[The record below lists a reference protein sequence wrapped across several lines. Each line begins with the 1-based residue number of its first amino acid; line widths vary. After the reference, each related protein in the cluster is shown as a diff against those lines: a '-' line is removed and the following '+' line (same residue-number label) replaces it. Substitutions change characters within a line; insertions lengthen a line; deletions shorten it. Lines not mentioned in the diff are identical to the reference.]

1 MSSDASDD
9 GGSSVN
15 SDSLANNNSSSDGD
29 NDNNNASSLTSNEK
43 SEYLRLD
50 WLRKLTLLK
59 KYLGD
64 DESLVQE
71 WILLNNATES
81 EEYGILYEGKMQQYI
96 RTKEDELSVDDN
108 IEPTSK
114 DLVWVLGK

>member
-64 DESLVQE
+64 DESLIQE
-71 WILLNNATES
+71 WILCNNTTES
-81 EEYGILYEGKMQQYI
+81 EDGLLVHND
-96 RTKEDELSVDDN
+96 ED
-108 IEPTSK
+108 IIPTSK
-114 DLVWVLGK
+114 DLVWVLSKCLTQV

>member
-9 GGSSVN
+9 GGSSVI
-15 SDSLANNNSSSDGD
+15 SDSLANNSSSDD
-29 NDNNNASSLTSNEK
+29 ENNDNNSSSLTSNEK

-50 WLRKLTLLK
+50 WLRKLSLLK
-59 KYLGD
+59 KYCLVD
-64 DESLVQE
+64 DEFVQQC
-71 WILLNNATES
+71 ILHNTET
-81 EEYGILYEGKMQQYI
+81 EEDGILYDEKEQKYI
-96 RTKEDELSVDDN
+96 RTKEEEDGLSVDDN

>member
-9 GGSSVN
+9 GGSSVI
-15 SDSLANNNSSSDGD
+15 SDSLANNSSSDDENNDNNSSSM
-29 NDNNNASSLTSNEK
+29 TSNEK

-64 DESLVQE
+64 DESLIQE
-71 WILLNNATES
+71 WILCNNTTES
-81 EEYGILYEGKMQQYI
+81 EDGLLVDND
-96 RTKEDELSVDDN
+96 ED
-108 IEPTSK
+108 IIPTSK
-114 DLVWVLGK
+114 DLVWVLSKCLTQV